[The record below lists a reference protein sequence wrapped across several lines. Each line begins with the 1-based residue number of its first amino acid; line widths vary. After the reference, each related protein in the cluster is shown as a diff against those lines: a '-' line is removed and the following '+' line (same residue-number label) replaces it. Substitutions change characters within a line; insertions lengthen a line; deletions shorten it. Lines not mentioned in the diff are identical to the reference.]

1 MFYFLYFQQ
10 LVVLATETTVAAIT
24 LGKRPTQILIFTLKF
39 LINFSFNFFVISE
52 STRRTFESPAPTS
65 RTAATATIAAP
76 SDNNDDDTELTM
88 ANRNLPKRR
97 VQAIAV
103 ATPQATPIVVERRTK
118 KSSITVTVDDN
129 AANST
134 RSREVGSPVV
144 SRKRVFD
151 ASAAATAAAAAPV
164 NNRPAPITKRSRA
177 HAEPIDQYQAHLQQ
191 QKQQQKQQQQQQQ
204 QLAGNLRLK
213 LHNSTHI
220 DTVCAIMLEAA
231 QNQARKSGN
240 RPWITQFHNEV
251 TDEFELLHAKV
262 DTHIALG
269 RRVRQM
275 HSDIDSARLGAVE
288 AARERATIDEQLRA
302 ETNECDARRAAVDR
316 KTQLSSWLRQMQAV
330 KTQAAGATRDRL
342 THVVVPNEALD
353 LVRTTRNTRL
363 LAARLRAAR
372 AVGEQSDAAIAS
384 LTRNSSK

>member
-1 MFYFLYFQQ
+1 
-10 LVVLATETTVAAIT
+10 
-24 LGKRPTQILIFTLKF
+24 
-39 LINFSFNFFVISE
+39 
-52 STRRTFESPAPTS
+52 
-65 RTAATATIAAP
+65 
-76 SDNNDDDTELTM
+76 M

-151 ASAAATAAAAAPV
+151 ASAAAAAAAI
-164 NNRPAPITKRSRA
+164 NHRPAPITKRSRP
-177 HAEPIDQYQAHLQQ
+177 HAEPISADQYQVHLQQQ

-384 LTRNSSK
+384 LTRASSK